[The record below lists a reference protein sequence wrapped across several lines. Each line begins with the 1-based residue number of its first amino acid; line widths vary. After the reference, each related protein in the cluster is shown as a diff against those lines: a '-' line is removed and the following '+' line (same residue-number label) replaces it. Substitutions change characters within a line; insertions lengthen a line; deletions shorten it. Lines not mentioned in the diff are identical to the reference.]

1 MGEHICGINGPFLPL
16 PSLRLMISPLR
27 LVSAAIWQTVQQRH
41 VMDYGM
47 LEEFVTM
54 VTEIVPEILNN
65 SQRAQLILGLRAQ
78 LVLELC
84 RSKQIAD
91 LKSIQYFHSLFQ
103 ATDAGVGLS
112 ESHFL
117 ILVQTLLIDPDEREH
132 FFQVSCG
139 YGIKLMWQFLSRLEK
154 LLPAASLLSDVPS
167 ILEECLESVSHPQQ
181 LKTLL
186 QYHRDLNLLDSH
198 ALCLPPVER
207 VVVTAEQT
215 KSEEQGSSIE
225 FLRGYILQRVGGGI
239 CYTDRVHREASVI
252 VIKREEGLEFEKNE
266 KVSLETKEKEPMY
279 KTVMVIGEDGR
290 NESLVR
296 NKPQRV
302 QNNASDMLHGKKCGK
317 PIPSQMNRIDLSDN
331 IIVSMLHKSSVELQ
345 RIDTTNLTFPFG
357 PETFKHSHTS
367 QTHQRPCLLGTQQ
380 QEDLPS
386 GEGKTAFTTY
396 EEDIAQTSTDHRACK
411 VCGKTMY
418 RIGYLPT

>member
-1 MGEHICGINGPFLPL
+1 
-16 PSLRLMISPLR
+16 
-27 LVSAAIWQTVQQRH
+27 
-41 VMDYGM
+41 
-47 LEEFVTM
+47 
-54 VTEIVPEILNN
+54 
-65 SQRAQLILGLRAQ
+65 
-78 LVLELC
+78 
-84 RSKQIAD
+84 
-91 LKSIQYFHSLFQ
+91 
-103 ATDAGVGLS
+103 
-112 ESHFL
+112 
-117 ILVQTLLIDPDEREH
+117 
-132 FFQVSCG
+132 
-139 YGIKLMWQFLSRLEK
+139 MWQFLSRLEK
-154 LLPAASLLSDVPS
+154 LLPVSNFQQAASLLSDVPS

-198 ALCLPPVER
+198 DTFTSSDGDRILSALCLPPVER